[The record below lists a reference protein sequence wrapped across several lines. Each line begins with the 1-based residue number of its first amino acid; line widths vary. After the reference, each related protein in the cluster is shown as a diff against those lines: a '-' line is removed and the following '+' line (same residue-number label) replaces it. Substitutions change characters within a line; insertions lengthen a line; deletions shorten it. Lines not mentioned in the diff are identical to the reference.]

1 MAAFT
6 HLYNPVG
13 FPPGPSN
20 DEGIYMRRTIHVLAG
35 QGPQEGSLYDHPYLS
50 QIFLAGTLGVI
61 GYPASFHP
69 SIGSVKSIEVLYLV
83 PRVITGTLAIV
94 DTFLL
99 YNISRRCY
107 GRNVAFI
114 ASVLFAI
121 MPLTWLIRRVWLE
134 PIQLPF
140 ILASIL
146 FATYARSSTND
157 RINENKN
164 SKKNLAVL
172 FSGVFLGL
180 AIFTKIPAVAMVP
193 LLGYVIYTSRRSLK
207 SLGLYFIP
215 IVLIPLIWPAYA
227 IYNGQFDLW
236 LNGVLWQMHRGTH
249 TFFDSFI
256 YDFNID
262 PLFMALSVAGV
273 AFALIKKD
281 ILLLLWIIPFLVFL
295 YMIGFVS
302 YWHIIPLLPAFCIAV
317 ARLIE
322 FLSNITSRKK
332 TYQNATMQILITTVG
347 IFGII
352 NTILLIT
359 PINLNS
365 AYFEAAAFIVKYL
378 HDDTVNKPVGGNS
391 NDITII
397 SNPFYSWIPQSIF
410 HLDYNY
416 IDYYNGDISIKT
428 RKVLLIVDPAL
439 LYILK
444 NHEAAEQIQK
454 NFNLYTANR
463 IATFE
468 GSMQN
473 HKVSIYLYESK
484 YNAKKIKLAS
494 SINLS

>member
-1 MAAFT
+1 LAAIT
-6 HLYNPVG
+6 HLYNPIG

-20 DEGIYMRRTIHVLAG
+20 DESIYMRRAMHVLAG
-35 QGPQEGSLYDHPYLS
+35 QGPQEGSLYDHPYFS
-50 QIFLAGTLGVI
+50 QIFLASILGVI
-61 GYPASFHP
+61 GYPESFHP
-69 SIGSVKSIEVLYLV
+69 SIGSLKSIEVLYLV

-99 YNISRRCY
+99 YAISRRRY

-121 MPLTWLIRRVWLE
+121 MPLTWLIRRIWLE

-140 ILASIL
+140 ILASVL
-146 FATYARSSTND
+146 FAMYARSSTND
-157 RINENKN
+157 KMNENKN

-180 AIFTKIPAVAMVP
+180 AIFTKIPAVALVP
-193 LLGYVIYTSRRSLK
+193 LLGYIIYTSTRSLK

-215 IVLIPLIWPAYA
+215 ILLIPLIWPAYA

-236 LNGVLWQMHRGTH
+236 LNGVLWQMHRCTH

-256 YDFNID
+256 YDFNLD
-262 PLFMALSVAGV
+262 PLFMALSGAGV

-332 TYQNATMQILITTVG
+332 AYQNATMHLLITAVG

-428 RKVLLIVDPAL
+428 RKVLLTVDPAL

-468 GSMQN
+468 GSTQN

>member
-1 MAAFT
+1 MKGWNFYSRRHFILLLFVGVLAAFT

-20 DEGIYMRRTIHVLAG
+20 DEGIYMRRTMHVLAG

-193 LLGYVIYTSRRSLK
+193 LLGYMIYTSRRSFK

-281 ILLLLWIIPFLVFL
+281 ILLLLWIIPFLIFL

-302 YWHIIPLLPAFCIAV
+302 YWHIIP
-317 ARLIE
+317 
-322 FLSNITSRKK
+322 
-332 TYQNATMQILITTVG
+332 
-347 IFGII
+347 
-352 NTILLIT
+352 
-359 PINLNS
+359 
-365 AYFEAAAFIVKYL
+365 
-378 HDDTVNKPVGGNS
+378 
-391 NDITII
+391 
-397 SNPFYSWIPQSIF
+397 
-410 HLDYNY
+410 
-416 IDYYNGDISIKT
+416 
-428 RKVLLIVDPAL
+428 
-439 LYILK
+439 
-444 NHEAAEQIQK
+444 
-454 NFNLYTANR
+454 
-463 IATFE
+463 
-468 GSMQN
+468 
-473 HKVSIYLYESK
+473 
-484 YNAKKIKLAS
+484 
-494 SINLS
+494 